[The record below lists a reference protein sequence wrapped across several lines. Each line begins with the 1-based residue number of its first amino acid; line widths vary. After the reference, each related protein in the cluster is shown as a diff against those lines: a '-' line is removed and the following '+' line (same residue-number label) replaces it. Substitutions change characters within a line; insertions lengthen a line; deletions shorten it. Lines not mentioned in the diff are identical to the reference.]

1 MSGEF
6 FYFILQFLKIK
17 TKEFSFRMVF
27 NKFSTYKYIQHT
39 NTYKYSFQ
47 HFNIVFNKFSTF
59 QQHHNNFPTIFQQF
73 SNKFPTSFQQVF
85 NKLSTYQKLLFL
97 KINFFCATN
106 NSTSHQLI
114 NKKNKKREKNK
125 KKRIE
130 FLLSSLLLFAS
141 ILYCMALSVTQQL
154 KIFYFHSVLHTY
166 YKHLP
171 SLS

>member
-1 MSGEF
+1 MGNEWGIF
-6 FYFILQFLKIK
+6 LFYIAIFKNKNKRIFVPYGFQQ
-17 TKEFSFRMVF
+17 VF
-27 NKFSTYKYIQHT
+27 NIQIYTNIQIYKC
-39 NTYKYSFQ
+39 SFQ

-59 QQHHNNFPTIFQQF
+59 QQHHNNFPTSYQQF
-73 SNKFPTSFQQVF
+73 SNK
-85 NKLSTYQKLLFL
+85 LSTSKKLLFL

-141 ILYCMALSVTQQL
+141 ILYCTTLSVTQQL

-171 SLS
+171 SLFLMPYYQAYC

>member
-1 MSGEF
+1 MGNF

-47 HFNIVFNKFSTF
+47 HFNMVFNKFSTF
-59 QQHHNNFPTIFQQF
+59 QQHHNNFPTG
-73 SNKFPTSFQQVF
+73 FQQVF

-114 NKKNKKREKNK
+114 NKKIKKEKKIK

-141 ILYCMALSVTQQL
+141 ILYCIALSVTQQL

>member
-27 NKFSTYKYIQHT
+27 NKFSTYKYIQYT

-59 QQHHNNFPTIFQQF
+59 QQHHNNFTTSYQQF
-73 SNKFPTSFQQVF
+73 YNKLSTIFQQVF
-85 NKLSTYQKLLFL
+85 NKFSTYQKLLFL
-97 KINFFCATN
+97 KINFFCTTN

-114 NKKNKKREKNK
+114 NKKNKKEKKIK
-125 KKRIE
+125 KENRI
-130 FLLSSLLLFAS
+130 SSILFAS
-141 ILYCMALSVTQQL
+141 LCFYIILYGFICHPTIENLLLSL
-154 KIFYFHSVLHTY
+154 FFTY
-166 YKHLP
+166 L
-171 SLS
+171 L